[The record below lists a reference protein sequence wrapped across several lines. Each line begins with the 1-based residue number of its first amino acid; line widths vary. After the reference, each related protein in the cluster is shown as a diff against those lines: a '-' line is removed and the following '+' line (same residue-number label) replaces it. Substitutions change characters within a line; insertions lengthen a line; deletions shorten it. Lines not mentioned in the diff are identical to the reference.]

1 MNIAIFACGGGS
13 NADVILKTFGSFIK
27 KETASIA
34 VVISGNEKAGVLKI
48 AAAHNIPSEI
58 ISLKNKTDAQQNE
71 AYFKLL
77 EKYEIEF
84 IVLAGYLK
92 KLPKEITNAYPK
104 NRRASSHPATRGRA
118 SRG

>member
-1 MNIAIFACGGGS
+1 MNIAIFASGGGS

-77 EKYEIEF
+77 KSM
-84 IVLAGYLK
+84 
-92 KLPKEITNAYPK
+92 
-104 NRRASSHPATRGRA
+104 R
-118 SRG
+118 